1 MFLMYCVFLVLLIY
15 FLANLMFLIYKIQ
28 VACLITLDP
37 YVIFTVLEICF
48 KFLNVFNT
56 QKTLKIHI

>member
-28 VACLITLDP
+28 VAYLITLDA

-48 KFLNVFNT
+48 KCLNVFNT